1 MITSFPKAFPST
13 ALRSNQ
19 REVKDAARREATLI
33 TDNESKLYG
42 FVAVDELERMLV
54 QASESEAYATQVA
67 ESVRR
72 GREQIAR
79 GEYTVGLESLKD
91 FGAYD

>member
-19 REVKDAARREATLI
+19 REVKDAAQREATLI

-54 QASESEAYATQVA
+54 QAGKGEAYAARVA

-79 GEYTVGLESLKD
+79 GEFTVGLESLKD